1 MTGGLFHKPK
11 DTNIPPTNSLK
22 APTANFSMI
31 SSTSSTDLNEM
42 QGGTNPVGNDKNAGR
57 DADNVEQVW
66 SKPRCHT
73 DIQQKT
79 VVFGKVESL
88 SKSKVDKDTMYKG
101 PKKTISIN
109 MTKRK
114 DRFKVAKLL
123 DFSVTMSVWQL
134 LDQGP

>member
-1 MTGGLFHKPK
+1 MTSGLFHKPK
-11 DTNIPPTNSLK
+11 DTNIPPTNPLK
-22 APTANFSMI
+22 APTANFSMT
-31 SSTSSTDLNEM
+31 SSTGSTDLNEM

-66 SKPRCHT
+66 LKPCCHT
-73 DIQQKT
+73 DIQQKI

-88 SKSKVDKDTMYKG
+88 SKSKVDKDTVYKG

-123 DFSVTMSVWQL
+123 DFPVTMSVWQL